1 MSDTY
6 DEMDDFVAR
15 TQRSGGSSARRSDD
29 KYHPQQDFGKF
40 SKMGGKELDENSP
53 EKDHNDAFCQD
64 EDHNSGTGSLR
75 PEP

>member
-6 DEMDDFVAR
+6 DKMNEFVAK
-15 TQRSGGSSARRSDD
+15 TQRQGGAKIKHSDD
-29 KYHPQQDFGKF
+29 EDHPQQDFGKF

-53 EKDHNDAFCQD
+53 EKDGSDVFCQD
-64 EDHNSGTGSLR
+64 EDHNGGITSLR